1 MSFLDETGAIAA
13 DRFFAVGVLTH
24 SEPSRLT
31 RAIGK
36 LRDRQHVYREFHF
49 TELTRNSLPIY
60 RDFVD
65 ICAQDPDLRFYC
77 FVADRQVGDP
87 VARFGDTWTA
97 YAKMAEQLLVAAIR
111 PGEIVSV
118 IADNYSTPDHV
129 LFEEDLKKEVNR
141 RHRRLA
147 VSNVCRM
154 DSRASDGLQAADLL
168 TSAVT
173 FQFRQAAGL
182 AGTNTPKPGSRT
194 TWRISSRSTRSSV
207 ARGAIGTVSR
217 CITTI
222 LAVPLAQPGPRN
234 VPCKASGVGL
244 WPIARFSNRRGPL
257 AYSL

>member
-49 TELTRNSLPIY
+49 TELTRNSLPVY

-182 AGTNTPKPGSRT
+182 AGTNTPKARLSSYLADQLEVDSFLGCPRGDRYSIALYNNNSGS
-194 TWRISSRSTRSSV
+194 S
-207 ARGAIGTVSR
+207 ACA
-217 CITTI
+217 
-222 LAVPLAQPGPRN
+222 N
-234 VPCKASGVGL
+234 NAS
-244 WPIARFSNRRGPL
+244 
-257 AYSL
+257 